1 MGSQTRARLQGLH
14 FNRLIPNILTV
25 LALCAGLTAILY
37 GFQGKWKF
45 AVLAI
50 VLAAVLDILDG
61 RVARLLGGST
71 KFGAEL
77 DSLSDFVSFGVAPAL
92 LVFLWSLAGGHPIGW
107 VITLAFVVCAALRLA
122 RFNTRLGDTD
132 MPAWASNF
140 FTGVPAPAGG
150 GLVLL
155 PMILSFDLPYAALA
169 HPILNIPIMIGVA
182 ILMISRIPTYSVKQL
197 RVPHR
202 YVMPF
207 LLLVGLYAALLA
219 VETWLTLAASLI
231 AYLVSLV
238 LSVRSYRARAKAAAL
253 AGEAGMTPSG
263 DGDDRAPDAD
273 RVFEEIA
280 EGPSAGAYDDG
291 EDEGEDEGESEGESE
306 DGPRRD

>member
-1 MGSQTRARLQGLH
+1 MRSQTKRMGSQTRARLRGLP

-25 LALCAGLTAILY
+25 LALCAGLTAVLY

-45 AVLAI
+45 AVLALL
-50 VLAAVLDILDG
+50 LAAILDVLDG

-92 LVFLWSLAGGHPIGW
+92 LVFLWSLAGAHPIGW
-107 VITLAFVVCAALRLA
+107 VISLVFAVCAALRLA
-122 RFNTRLGDTD
+122 RFNTRLGVSD

-155 PMILSFDLPYAALA
+155 PMILSFEFTDTALA
-169 HPILNIPIMIGVA
+169 HPLLNVPVMIGVSV
-182 ILMISRIPTYSVKQL
+182 LMISRIPTYSVKQL

-207 LLLVGLYAALLA
+207 LLLVGLFAALLA
-219 VETWLTLAASLI
+219 VETWLTMAVGLI
-231 AYLVSLV
+231 AYLASIP
-238 LSVRSYRARAKAAAL
+238 LSFRSHRRRASAAAREG
-253 AGEAGMTPSG
+253 AGGLSSAAGG
-263 DGDDRAPDAD
+263 DERAPDSD
-273 RVFEEIA
+273 RVFEDIA
-280 EGPSAGAYDDG
+280 DEASPEEDDDG
-291 EDEGEDEGESEGESE
+291 DDELG
-306 DGPRRD
+306 RA

>member
-1 MGSQTRARLQGLH
+1 MTGTPRRRVRSQARARLKGLP

-37 GFQGKWKF
+37 GFQAQWKY
-45 AVLAI
+45 AVLA
-50 VLAAVLDILDG
+50 VVVAAVLDALDG

-92 LVFLWSLAGGHPIGW
+92 LVFLWALKDTHQIGW
-107 VITLAFVVCAALRLA
+107 VTALVFAVCAALRLA
-122 RFNTRLGDTD
+122 RFNTRLGVSD

-150 GLVLL
+150 ALILL
-155 PMILSFDLPYAALA
+155 PMMLSFAFAVPALA
-169 HPILNIPIMIGVA
+169 HPLVNMPVMVA
-182 ILMISRIPTYSVKQL
+182 VSVLMISRIPTYAFKHA

-202 YVMPF
+202 LVLPF
-207 LLLVGLYAALLA
+207 LLGVGLLAALMA
-219 VETWLTLAASLI
+219 MATWLTISACVVL
-231 AYLVSLV
+231 YLVSIPFSL
-238 LSVRSYRARAKAAAL
+238 RSYRALASAARKDEPG
-253 AGEAGMTPSG
+253 AGLLHPADAFP
-263 DGDDRAPDAD
+263 DDPD

-280 EGPSAGAYDDG
+280 EAENDDEVGAGPETG
-291 EDEGEDEGESEGESE
+291 
-306 DGPRRD
+306 R

>member
-1 MGSQTRARLQGLH
+1 MTRTQRRRVRSQARARLKGLP

-25 LALCAGLTAILY
+25 LALCAGLTAVLY

-50 VLAAVLDILDG
+50 VVAAVLDALDG

-92 LVFLWSLAGGHPIGW
+92 LVFLWALKDTHQIGW
-107 VITLAFVVCAALRLA
+107 VTALVFAVCAALRLA
-122 RFNTRLGDTD
+122 RFNTRLGVSD

-150 GLVLL
+150 GLILL
-155 PMILSFDLPYAALA
+155 PMLLSFAFDNPALA
-169 HPILNIPIMIGVA
+169 HPMVNIPVMVA
-182 ILMISRIPTYSVKQL
+182 VSILMISRIPTYAFKQT

-202 YVMPF
+202 LVLPF
-207 LLLVGLYAALLA
+207 LFLVGLLAALLA
-219 VETWLTLAASLI
+219 MATWFTISACIFLYLI
-231 AYLVSLV
+231 SIP
-238 LSVRSYRARAKAAAL
+238 LSMRSYRRQANAAARGGRTGREGL
-253 AGEAGMTPSG
+253 RPTATI
-263 DGDDRAPDAD
+263 DDDPD

-280 EGPSAGAYDDG
+280 EAAPDG
-291 EDEGEDEGESEGESE
+291 EDDSDLGR
-306 DGPRRD
+306 P